1 MRSKLPDAPVL
12 KSMPAWIVA
21 GHYNRVQIALKILGH
36 PLRLMLPGMRGFQVH
51 IEDGTWICA
60 DRNLNNLP
68 ILAWTDFHPG
78 TRIGLNDP
86 VPCRLLYY
94 HPYANVVI
102 RTVLDDSVKILNA
115 RMRRARRG
123 VKGRIVAFPGIHRL

>member
-1 MRSKLPDAPVL
+1 MRSKLPDVPVL
-12 KSMPAWIVA
+12 KSMPARIIA
-21 GHYNRVQIALKILGH
+21 PHYNRVQVAMRKLGH
-36 PLRLMLPGMRGFQVH
+36 PLQLMLPGMRGFQVYV
-51 IEDGTWICA
+51 EDDAWICA

-68 ILAWTDFHPG
+68 ILAWTEFRPG
-78 TRIGLNDP
+78 ARNGLDDP

-102 RTVLDDSVKILNA
+102 RTVLDDAVKILNA

-123 VKGRIVAFPGIHRL
+123 VKGRIVAFPGVHRQ